1 MNLPVRSAR
10 LAAASARAPV
20 HRRALCLALAA
31 LLAPLAAGATD
42 ADPGTA
48 DAATTGDAAPTLL
61 DKLQVVA
68 QRSDGYT
75 PPASATGT
83 GLVLSPLQTP
93 QSVSTIGREQMDDFG
108 LDNANAV
115 LALATGVNVEKIETD
130 RTYYTARGFDIT
142 NFQVDGLGL
151 PFTNGGAEGD
161 LDTAMYE
168 RVEVLRG
175 ANGLLSST
183 GNPSATVNFV
193 RKRPTQELQGSVGVT
208 AGSWDTRRVDA
219 DLSGKLNRSGSV
231 RGRIVAAGQ
240 DGDSY
245 LDRYSLKKRSVYG
258 IVEADLSDSTLL
270 SVGASYQKN
279 EPHGGMWGALPLYYS
294 DGSATDYARSTST
307 SADWSYWNSTD
318 KRAFV
323 ELQQALGGGWQLKAA
338 LNYRKLDSD
347 GNLFYAYGTPDRATG
362 LGLYSYP
369 SRYLSHETQKYADL
383 YASGPFVLGGREHEL
398 VAGVKW
404 AGIDVSQVS
413 TYPDSRDTSA
423 WFALPSLENW
433 TGAIALPAF
442 TTAPT
447 GAEFDM
453 IRRSAYATARWNLSD
468 ALKLITG
475 VNHTRI
481 ESRGQNYGVQHVY
494 DDSKTTPFVGA
505 VYTFDP
511 NYALYASYAE
521 IFNPQTE
528 LDRTLRV
535 LDPITGSNAELGIKG
550 QWLQQR
556 VNASFALFRAKQD
569 NTAEA
574 DTYVGTLQ
582 TYKPV
587 DATSTGYEV
596 DLAGRLGDHWQLN
609 AGYTQLSLK
618 DDAGRNVRTYVPR
631 RTVKLAGTYTVPQWE
646 ALKLGATLTW
656 QSDIY
661 RDQQAVDTSGNAI
674 FTRQDSYA
682 LLGLMA
688 HYDFTPQFSATL
700 NVYNVTDRK
709 YINSLYWAQ
718 GYYGAP
724 RNTSLSLNYKF

>member
-1 MNLPVRSAR
+1 MNLPARPIRSA
-10 LAAASARAPV
+10 AQAPYATA
-20 HRRALCLALAA
+20 RRALGLAIAA
-31 LLAPLAAGATD
+31 LLLPTAAGA
-42 ADPGTA
+42 AEAGAGSA
-48 DAATTGDAAPTLL
+48 DATVAGDREPTQLQKL
-61 DKLQVVA
+61 DVVA
-68 QRSDGYT
+68 QREDGYT
-75 PPASATGT
+75 VSPSATGT
-83 GLVLSPLQTP
+83 GLVLSPLETP
-93 QSVSTIGREQMDDFG
+93 QSVSSIGREQMDDFG
-108 LDNANAV
+108 LRNANDV
-115 LALATGVNVEKIETD
+115 LALATGINVEKIETD
-130 RTYYTARGFDIT
+130 RTYYSARGFDVV

-183 GNPSATVNFV
+183 GNPSATINFV
-193 RKRPTQELQGSVGVT
+193 RKRPTEDLQGSAGVT
-208 AGSWDTRRVDA
+208 VGSWDTRRLDA

-231 RGRIVAAGQ
+231 RGRVVAAGQ

-245 LDRYSLKKRSVYG
+245 LDRYALKKHSIYG
-258 IVEADLSDSTLL
+258 IVEADLGDSTLL

-307 SADWSYWNSTD
+307 STEWSYWNSTD

-369 SRYLSHETQKYADL
+369 SRYVSHETQKYADL

-413 TYPDSRDTSA
+413 TYADSSDTSA
-423 WFALPSLENW
+423 WFALPSLESW
-433 TGAIALPAF
+433 TGDIALPAF

-481 ESRGQNYGVQHVY
+481 ESRGQNYGVQHAY

-528 LDRTLRV
+528 LDRNLQV
-535 LDPITGSNAELGIKG
+535 LAPITGSNAELGIKG

-587 DATSTGYEV
+587 DATSTGYEFDV
-596 DLAGRLGDHWQLN
+596 AGRIGTQWQLN
-609 AGYTQLSLK
+609 AGYTQLGIK
-618 DDAGRNVRTYVPR
+618 GDDGRNVRTYVPR
-631 RTVKLAGTYTVPQWE
+631 RTFKLATTYTVPQWE

-656 QSDIY
+656 QDAIV
-661 RDQQAVDTSGNAI
+661 RDQQAVDTAGNAI
-674 FTRQDSYA
+674 YTRQGSYA

-688 HYDFTPQFSATL
+688 QYAITPRLNATL

-724 RNTSLSLNYKF
+724 RNTALSLTYRF